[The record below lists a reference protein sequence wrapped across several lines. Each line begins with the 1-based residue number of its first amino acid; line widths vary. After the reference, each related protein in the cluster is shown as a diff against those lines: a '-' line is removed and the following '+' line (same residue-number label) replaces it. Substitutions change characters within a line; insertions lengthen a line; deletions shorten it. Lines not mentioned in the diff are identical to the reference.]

1 MNYTK
6 KEIRLGL
13 TFDDVLLEPMKSSII
28 PSQANIQT
36 NLTKRIKLDIPII
49 SAAMDTVTE
58 SDMAI
63 AVGKLG
69 GLGVLHRNCEIEE
82 QLEMVE
88 NVKKEKFTYSGKKLL
103 IGAAVGPHDIKRAK
117 ILSKAGVDIIFIDCA
132 HAHNIQ
138 VIEDAKKIK
147 KIIGKAELIVGN
159 IATAQAAKDLINFVD
174 GIKVGIGPGSICT
187 TRLVAGIGV
196 PQLTAIMDVVKIAK
210 TKNVPVIADG
220 GIRYSGDI
228 VKSLAAGAQAVMLGS
243 LLAGTEEA
251 PGKRI
256 KIQDKDYKVYRG
268 MGSLGAMNKN
278 KSADRYFQE
287 GAKKYVPEGIKGILP
302 YKGKVGEVIY
312 QLVGGLKAGMGYIGA
327 KNISQMPKQAHFIQ
341 ITSAGRAESQPH
353 TVIFKS

>member
-28 PSQANIQT
+28 PSQADTQT
-36 NLTKRIKLDIPII
+36 NLTKKLKLDIPII

-63 AVGKLG
+63 AIGKLG
-69 GLGVLHRNCEIEE
+69 GLGVLHRNCEVKE
-82 QLEMVE
+82 QLEMVK
-88 NVKKEKFTYSGKKLL
+88 NVKKEKQTNTGKKLL
-103 IGAAVGPHDIKRAK
+103 VGAAVGPHDIERAR
-117 ILSKAGVDIIFIDCA
+117 ILSQAGVDVIFVDCA

-159 IATAQAAKDLINFVD
+159 IATAQAAKDLINFAD

-196 PQLTAIMDVVKIAK
+196 PQLTAIIDVVKIAK

-220 GIRYSGDI
+220 GIKYSGDI

-256 KIQDKDYKVYRG
+256 KIQDKNYKIYRG

-287 GAKKYVPEGIKGILP
+287 GAKKYVPEGIKGVLP

-327 KNISQMPKQAHFIQ
+327 KYISEMPKQARFIQ

-353 TVIFKS
+353 TVLNYL